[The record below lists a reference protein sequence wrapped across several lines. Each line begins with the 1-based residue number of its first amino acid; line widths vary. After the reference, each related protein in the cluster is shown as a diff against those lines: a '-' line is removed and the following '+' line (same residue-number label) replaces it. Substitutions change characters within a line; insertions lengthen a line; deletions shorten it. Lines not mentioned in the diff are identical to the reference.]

1 MANKLYEENDISA
14 IATAIRAKEGA
25 QAGGTMTVAQM
36 PTRIAN
42 LPEGGVVSVS
52 SVTINTYSGTTQN
65 MYLKPDGTGGK
76 TDLAVSATVLPA
88 NATIPDLK
96 WESSD
101 PTQATIVYDEAN
113 NTYKVHAVG
122 AGTVTIT
129 ATSVESGENDSF
141 TVVVAIPTWAVIKQF
156 VQAGNILNLM
166 DVGDIVPTV
175 VDFKK
180 TSSSH
185 TAYNTGVRLVH
196 VLDTAAKQAKY
207 GLNSNGA
214 IFQYQHAHIQGMM
227 FDAAETATEADEETA
242 QDGVYYY
249 GWTSGSTYTPLNL
262 TTGDTIPYGDYAK
275 VYKSSINT
283 TGTYYNQ
290 IRGNGWNN
298 WKYSMIRQWLNSDAA
313 ASSQEW
319 FTPSH
324 VGDGSPNNTVLN
336 YAGWLADI
344 DQDLAAVVA
353 QVTISTAA
361 NTVTDGG
368 ATYTTTDKFF
378 LPSKE
383 EVYFSPQVS
392 GAEGEVW
399 DYYKDNVGYTSP
411 NDGNSATRMFITYPT
426 SSSPYNVVIWWLRSA
441 YRSYAYTAWY
451 GSTYGDAS
459 LTSANYAYYVTPACV
474 IA

>member
-101 PTQATIVYDEAN
+101 PTKATIVYDEAN

-141 TVVVAIPTWAVIKQF
+141 TVVVATPTWAVIKQF

-185 TAYNTGVRLVH
+185 TTYNTGVRLVH
-196 VLDTAAKQAKY
+196 VLNTAERQAKY
-207 GLNSNGA
+207 GLNSQGA
-214 IFQYQHAHIQGMM
+214 IFQYQHAHIQGMA
-227 FDAAETATEADEETA
+227 FDVAETALEATEETA
-242 QDGVYYY
+242 QDGIYYY
-249 GWTSGSTYTPLNL
+249 GWTSGTTYTPLNL
-262 TTGDTIPYGDYAK
+262 ETGATIPYGDYTK

-283 TGTYYNQ
+283 TSANFNN
-290 IRGNGWNN
+290 IRQYGWNN
-298 WKYSMIRQWLNSDAA
+298 WKYSMIRQWLNSNAA

-319 FTPSH
+319 FSPSH
-324 VGDGSPNNTVLN
+324 VGDGSPNNTVKN

-361 NTVTDGG
+361 NNVTDGG

-378 LPSKE
+378 LPSKQ
-383 EVYFSPQVS
+383 EVYFNPEVAN
-392 GAEGEVW
+392 AEGEAW
-399 DYYKDNVGYTSP
+399 DYYKNNVGYTSP

-426 SSSPYNVVIWWLRSA
+426 SNAPYNVVSWWLRSA
-441 YRSYAYTAWY
+441 YRA
-451 GSTYGDAS
+451 
-459 LTSANYAYYVTPACV
+459 SANNAWCGYGFGSAGYYGAYNTYYVAPACV

>member
-1 MANKLYEENDISA
+1 MGNKLYEENDVAA
-14 IATAIRAKEGA
+14 IATAIRTKNGSSN
-25 QAGGTMTVAQM
+25 TYTVSQM
-36 PTRIAN
+36 AAAVEAIPTSGII
-42 LPEGGVVSVS
+42 
-52 SVTINTYSGTTQN
+52 SVTSVAINTYSGTTQT
-65 MYLKPDGTGGK
+65 MYLKPDGSAGK
-76 TDLAVSATVLPA
+76 MELSVSATVLPA
-88 NATIPDLK
+88 NATIPDIK

-101 PTQATIVYDEAN
+101 PTKATIVYDEAN
-113 NTYKVHAVG
+113 NTYKVRAVG
-122 AGTVTIT
+122 TGTVTIS
-129 ATSVESGENDSF
+129 ATSVENSDATDSF
-141 TVVVAIPTWAVIKQF
+141 TVNVATPTWAVIKQF
-156 VQAGNILNLM
+156 TQAGNILNLM

-185 TAYNTGVRLVH
+185 TTYNTGVRLVH

-207 GLNSNGA
+207 GLNSHGA
-214 IFQYQHAHIQGMM
+214 IFQYQHAFVQGMM
-227 FDAAETATEADEETA
+227 YDAAETALEATEETA
-242 QDGVYYY
+242 QADIYYY
-249 GWTSGSTYTPLNL
+249 GWVSGSTYTPLNL
-262 TTGDTIPYGDYAK
+262 TTGDTIPYGDYTK

-324 VGDGSPNNTVLN
+324 VGDGSPNNTVKN

-353 QVTISTAA
+353 QATISTAA
-361 NTVTDGG
+361 NNVTDGG

-378 LPSKE
+378 LPSKQ
-383 EVYFSPQVS
+383 EVYFNPEVAN
-392 GAEGEVW
+392 AEGEAW

-426 SSSPYNVVIWWLRSA
+426 SSSPYNVVYWWLRSA
-441 YRSYAYTAWY
+441 YRSNAYVAWCGYGYGYAYN
-451 GSTYGDAS
+451 
-459 LTSANYAYYVTPACV
+459 TSAGSAYYVAPACI

>member
-1 MANKLYEENDISA
+1 MANKLYEENDVAA
-14 IATAIRAKEGA
+14 IATAIRTKNGSSDTYKVSDMAAAVEA
-25 QAGGTMTVAQM
+25 I
-36 PTRIAN
+36 PTSGII
-42 LPEGGVVSVS
+42 SVS
-52 SVTINTYSGTTQN
+52 SVAINTYSGTTQT
-65 MYLKPDGTGGK
+65 MYLKPDGSAGK
-76 TDLAVSATVLPA
+76 MELAVSATVLPA
-88 NATIPDLK
+88 NATIPDIK

-101 PTQATIVYDEAN
+101 PTKATIIYDEAN
-113 NTYKVHAVG
+113 DTYKVRAVG

-129 ATSVESGENDSF
+129 ATSVESGESDSF
-141 TVVVAIPTWAVIKQF
+141 TVTVAVPTWAVIKQF

-185 TAYNTGVRLVH
+185 TTYNTGVRLVH
-196 VLDTAAKQAKY
+196 LLNTAERQAKY
-207 GLNSNGA
+207 GLTSQGA
-214 IFQYQHAHIQGMM
+214 IFQYQHAHIQGIPY
-227 FDAAETATEADEETA
+227 DAAETALEATEETA
-242 QDGVYYY
+242 QDGIYYY

-262 TTGDTIPYGDYAK
+262 ATGATIPYGDYTK

-290 IRGNGWNN
+290 IRVNGWNN
-298 WKYSMIRQWLNSDAA
+298 WKYSLIRQWLNSDAA

-324 VGDGSPNNTVLN
+324 VGDGQPNNTLKN

-361 NTVTDGG
+361 NNVSDGG

-378 LPSKE
+378 LPSKQ
-383 EVYFSPQVS
+383 EVYFNPEVAN
-392 GAEGEVW
+392 AEGEAW

-411 NDGNSATRMFITYPT
+411 NDSNSATRMFITYPT
-426 SSSPYNVVIWWLRSA
+426 SNAPYNVVNWWLRSA
-441 YRSYAYTAWY
+441 YRSYASNVWCGSGY
-451 GSTYGDAS
+451 GNASTNNAS
-459 LTSANYAYYVTPACV
+459 NSYCVAPACV